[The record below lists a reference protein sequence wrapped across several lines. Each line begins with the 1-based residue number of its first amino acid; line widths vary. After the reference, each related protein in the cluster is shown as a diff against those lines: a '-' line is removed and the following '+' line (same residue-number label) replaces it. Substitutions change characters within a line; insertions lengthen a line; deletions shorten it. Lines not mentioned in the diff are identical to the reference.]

1 MADEQDIQGGPADQ
15 GGEPAGEG
23 VVLTPEELFAIQAR
37 RRNKVARIMRKRGE
51 AEWPFSIT
59 SLMDALTI
67 LLIFLL
73 VTLTS
78 DPLNVKQ
85 DVHLLLARSTTP
97 LTPEDAIPLTIKKGF
112 VSLDQKEVVRV
123 DCRMA
128 GGRACGEEQ
137 IRQRTYCD
145 LNPAECSPEEL
156 QVLKSMY
163 FYVDKTYK
171 ENGDENSFVIVPLLA
186 ALEEKV
192 KQQQEENRELRRE
205 FKGVVNI
212 ICDRDIPFRL
222 VAEVVHTAGLA
233 GLSNMRFAVVRSST
247 RY

>member
-1 MADEQDIQGGPADQ
+1 MADEEIQGEREGQ
-15 GGEPAGEG
+15 NGEPIGTG
-23 VVLTPEELFAIQAR
+23 GVLTPEEVYEIQER
-37 RRNKVARIMRKRGE
+37 RRKKVARIMRMRGE
-51 AEWPFSIT
+51 REWPFSIT

-85 DVHLLLARSTTP
+85 DAHLLLARSTTP
-97 LTPEDAIPLTIKKGF
+97 VTPEDAIPVTIKKGF
-112 VSLDQKEVVRV
+112 ISVDQKEVVRV
-123 DCRMA
+123 DCRML
-128 GGRACGEEQ
+128 GGKACGEDQ
-137 IRQRTYCD
+137 IHLRTYCD
-145 LNPAECSPEEL
+145 MNPLKCSPEEL
-156 QVLKSMY
+156 QVLKTMY
-163 FYVDKTYK
+163 FFVDKTYK
-171 ENGDENSFVIVPLLA
+171 ENGDENSFAIVPLLA

-205 FKGVVNI
+205 FKGIVNI

-233 GLSNMRFAVVRSST
+233 GLSNMRFAVIRSAT

>member
-1 MADEQDIQGGPADQ
+1 MSDEQDIQGRQ
-15 GGEPAGEG
+15 EGGPAGEA

-37 RRNKVARIMRKRGE
+37 RRNKLARIMRKRGE
-51 AEWPFSIT
+51 SEWPFSIT

-85 DVHLLLARSTTP
+85 DAHLLLARSTSP
-97 LTPEDAIPLTIKKGF
+97 LSPEDAIPVTIKKGF
-112 VSLDQKEVVRV
+112 ISVDQKEVVRV
-123 DCRMA
+123 DCRVS
-128 GGRACGEEQ
+128 GGRACTEEQ
-137 IRQRTYCD
+137 IQRRTYCD
-145 LNPAECSPEEL
+145 MNPTDLERCPPNVV
-156 QVLKSMY
+156 QVLETMY

-212 ICDRDIPFRL
+212 ICDRDISFRL
-222 VAEVVHTAGLA
+222 VTEVVHTAGLA
-233 GLSNMRFAVVRSST
+233 GLSHMRFGVVRSST

>member
-1 MADEQDIQGGPADQ
+1 MAEDQELKADFE
-15 GGEPAGEG
+15 GEEG
-23 VVLTPEELFAIQAR
+23 RVLTPQELFEIEERKRKKLSRLLR
-37 RRNKVARIMRKRGE
+37 RRGE
-51 AEWPFSIT
+51 KEWPFSIT

-85 DVHLLLARSTTP
+85 DSHLLLARSTAP
-97 LTPEDAIPLTIKKGF
+97 SSPEDAIPITIKKGF
-112 VSLDQKEVVRV
+112 IAVDQKEVVRV
-123 DCRMA
+123 DCRVA
-128 GGRACGEEQ
+128 GGRSCGEEM
-137 IRQRTYCD
+137 IERRTYCD
-145 LNPAECSPEEL
+145 MNPEECSPDEVKL
-156 QVLKSMY
+156 LKSMY

-171 ENGDENSFVIVPLLA
+171 ENGDENSFLIVPLLS

-192 KQQQEENRELRRE
+192 KQQEEENRELRRE
-205 FKGVVNI
+205 FKGIVNI

-222 VAEVVHTAGLA
+222 VAEVVHTAGQA
-233 GLSNMRFAVVRSST
+233 GLSNMRFAVIKSST

>member
-1 MADEQDIQGGPADQ
+1 MADESDTFSGPA
-15 GGEPAGEG
+15 PAGEE
-23 VVLTPEELFAIQAR
+23 VMTPEQLFAIQAK
-37 RRNKVARIMRKRGE
+37 RRNKLARMARKAGE
-51 AEWPFSIT
+51 REWAFSIT

-67 LLIFLL
+67 LLTFLL
-73 VTLTS
+73 ITLTS

-85 DVHLLLARSTTP
+85 DAHLLLARSTSP
-97 LTPEDAIPLTIKKGF
+97 LPPEDAIPVTIKKGF
-112 VSLDQKEVVRV
+112 ISVDVKEVVRV

-137 IRQRTYCD
+137 IQRRTFCD
-145 LNPAECSPEEL
+145 MSPDQCSPDEM
-156 QVLKSMY
+156 QVLKSMV

-171 ENGDENSFVIVPLLA
+171 ENGDENSFAIMPLLS

-205 FKGVVNI
+205 FKGAVNL

-233 GLSNMRFAVVRSST
+233 GLSNMRFAVIRSST